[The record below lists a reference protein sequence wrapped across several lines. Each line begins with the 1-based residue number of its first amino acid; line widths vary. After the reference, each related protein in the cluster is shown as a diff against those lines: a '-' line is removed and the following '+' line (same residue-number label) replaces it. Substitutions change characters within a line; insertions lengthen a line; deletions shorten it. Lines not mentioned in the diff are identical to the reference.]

1 MAAPNV
7 FHFRLDGVDYTL
19 RGNMSREKMAEIVR
33 VVEDKIMVI
42 RDEAPYYSQARAAVL
57 AAIQLSE
64 ELIDLKAEYAA
75 FAGEADVGADT
86 LF

>member
-1 MAAPNV
+1 MAAPTV
-7 FHFRLDGVDYTL
+7 YHFRLDGVDYTL
-19 RGNMSREKMAEIVR
+19 RGNMSGDKMAEIVR
-33 VVEDKIMVI
+33 VVEEKITAI
-42 RDEAPYYSQARAAVL
+42 RDEAPYYSQARAAIL

-64 ELIDLKAEYAA
+64 ELIDVKAEYAA

>member
-19 RGNMSREKMAEIVR
+19 RGNISREKMANIVK
-33 VVEDKIMVI
+33 VVEDKIMAI
-42 RDEAPYYSQARAAVL
+42 REEAPFYSQARAAIL

-75 FAGEADVGADT
+75 FAGEADVGAET